1 MARTEPFFRSGVYPN
16 VRAVLAACFLGIGA
30 VATAQQG
37 VDFSGRWALQS
48 SVTGSPVA
56 RALTI
61 EQPLTRKNVHGEAMP
76 PAYLRI
82 SIRREGETGGG
93 TETRMIGVIGGS
105 VGGVDSRISR
115 WTHNQTRWEGDNL
128 VLVDGSSTGD
138 SPRSGEW
145 TERREVWSLT
155 ADGFLTIEI
164 ETEGAH
170 TTRQTQRLVYRRQR

>member
-1 MARTEPFFRSGVYPN
+1 
-16 VRAVLAACFLGIGA
+16 VRAVLAACFLAISA

-56 RALTI
+56 RYLTI
-61 EQPLTRKNVHGEAMP
+61 EQPLTRKNVYGEEMP

-82 SIRREGETGGG
+82 SIRREGEAGGG

-105 VGGVDSRISR
+105 VSGVDPKISR
-115 WTHNQTRWEGDNL
+115 WTHNQTLWEGDKL
-128 VLVDGSSTGD
+128 VFVDGSYTGD

-164 ETEGAH
+164 ETEGAR
-170 TTRQTQRLVYRRQR
+170 TTRQPQRLVYARQR

>member
-1 MARTEPFFRSGVYPN
+1 MARAEPFFRSGVYPG
-16 VRAVLAACFLGIGA
+16 VRAVLTASFLGISA
-30 VATAQQG
+30 VATAQHG

-48 SVTGSPVA
+48 SVTESPVA

-61 EQPLTRKNVHGEAMP
+61 EQPLTHKNVYGEEMP

-82 SIRREGETGGG
+82 SIRREKEAGGG

-105 VGGVDSRISR
+105 VSGTDHRISR
-115 WTHNQTRWEGDNL
+115 RTHHETLWEGNKL
-128 VLVDGSSTGD
+128 VFVDGSYIGD

-155 ADGFLTIEI
+155 ADGSLAIEI
-164 ETEGAH
+164 STEGAH
-170 TTRQTQRLVYRRQR
+170 TARQTQRLVYGRQR